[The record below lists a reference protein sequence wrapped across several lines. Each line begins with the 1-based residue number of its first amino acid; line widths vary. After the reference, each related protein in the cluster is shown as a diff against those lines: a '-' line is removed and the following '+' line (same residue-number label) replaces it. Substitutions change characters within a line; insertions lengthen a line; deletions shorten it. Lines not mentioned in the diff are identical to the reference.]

1 MIQVIH
7 KNQHQCPTAIHVHL
21 SSGFVSTF
29 LVEHSL
35 LKKKRLIDARSIG

>member
-29 LVEHSL
+29 LVEH
-35 LKKKRLIDARSIG
+35 LKKKVSLMQGQ